1 MRIIPD
7 QLKSRNLVPFKKRHG
22 RYKIP
27 GMTPEHQVS
36 LDRVDTDLS
45 PEEQGYIRHYLG
57 YADAL
62 LRSAEQNAASEPQ
75 EDEFQ
80 LTKIVIEEH
89 RAEQQPREERRT
101 AEPPHEIPKEQPNV
115 DSQVS
120 GKDDSSQAA

>member
-1 MRIIPD
+1 MRMIPD

-36 LDRVDTDLS
+36 LDRVDSDLS

-62 LRSAEQNAASEPQ
+62 LRSAEQNVAPEPQ
-75 EDEFQ
+75 EDELKDAQ
-80 LTKIVIEEH
+80 RGQGSEDPGK
-89 RAEQQPREERRT
+89 
-101 AEPPHEIPKEQPNV
+101 KE
-115 DSQVS
+115 
-120 GKDDSSQAA
+120 DSSQAA